1 MVILFLSWIT
11 LSQSLSC
18 LDANGDA
25 KDYWIMLKGPQIASI
40 PPLPGKSYIYL
51 DEQNLG
57 YQFASL
63 PLNDSSALVKTINQ
77 INADKSISFIAYK

>member
-1 MVILFLSWIT
+1 MVLILLAWIS
-11 LSQSLSC
+11 LGYSLSC
-18 LDANGDA
+18 LDANGEA
-25 KDYWIMLKGPQIASI
+25 KDYWIMIKGPQIANI

-57 YQFASL
+57 YQFAPL
-63 PLNDSSALVKTINQ
+63 PLNQSSAMVKTINQ